1 MRATVEAVFRD
12 GVFTPVSRPD
22 EVAEGARV
30 RLTIESLAAGTPD
43 DILSLARR
51 VYDGLSPE
59 DVADV
64 EQIARRRALFAD
76 EASRR

>member
-30 RLTIESLAAGTPD
+30 RLTIESLAAGAPD
-43 DILSLARR
+43 EILSLARR

-59 DVADV
+59 DLADV
-64 EQIARRRALFAD
+64 EQMARRRTLFAD
-76 EASRR
+76 EAPPR